1 VNELLSHGLLGVV
14 VGSVAGA
21 VFFGGLVLTVAR
33 LPVTRRPELLVAGS
47 FLARLAVVGA
57 TLLLVARWLQPVGVF
72 GAALGVFLA
81 RSLLVRAAA
90 RGVAGPGHA
99 VAAGPPRD
107 RR

>member
-1 VNELLSHGLLGVV
+1 VNALVGHGLLGVV
-14 VGSVAGA
+14 VGCVAGA

-33 LPVTRRPELLVAGS
+33 LPVARRPELLVVGS

-57 TLLLVARWLQPVGVF
+57 TLLLVARCLPPVGVF
-72 GAALGVFLA
+72 GAALGVLLA
-81 RSLLVRAAA
+81 RTVLVRTAA
-90 RGVAGPGHA
+90 RGVAGSGHA